1 MLIQRRMQDNNLA
14 GTVEINM
21 SKIFDTRSQMDQTV
35 RIFDSF
41 YAFNVKVNASE
52 YDIVNGYFTS
62 VCATRN
68 IAGNFTAVLFRIAQE
83 ENISVL
89 ELLGYIQGTNNNLEM
104 NQIIAYY
111 LNGLKSKTS
120 LYGISNTPAPN
131 QTIARNIVQ

>member
-1 MLIQRRMQDNNLA
+1 MLIQRRMQDNKLA
-14 GTVEINM
+14 VTVEINM

-89 ELLGYIQGTNNNLEM
+89 DLLGYIQGTNNNLEM

>member
-1 MLIQRRMQDNNLA
+1 
-14 GTVEINM
+14 M

-52 YDIVNGYFTS
+52 YDIVNAYFTS

-83 ENISVL
+83 ENINVL
-89 ELLGYIQGTNNNLEM
+89 TLLSYIQGTNNNLEM

>member
-14 GTVEINM
+14 GAVEINM

-83 ENISVL
+83 ENINVL
-89 ELLGYIQGTNNNLEM
+89 DLLSYIQGTNNNLEM